1 MQTVIAQYFKK
12 MKDFDLKKY
21 LAEGKLNEEIKNLKG
36 NQYALVKKD
45 GNKLSILGV
54 GTKDQVENLK
64 TDLESKNKNRSYS
77 VKYTLHVH
85 RAPKI

>member
-1 MQTVIAQYFKK
+1 MKK
-12 MKDFDLKKY
+12 SELRQIIR
-21 LAEGKLNEEIKNLKG
+21 EEIENLKG

-64 TDLESKNKNRSYS
+64 TDLESKNKDRSYS

>member
-1 MQTVIAQYFKK
+1 MKK
-12 MKDFDLKKY
+12 FELRQIIR
-21 LAEGKLNEEIKNLKG
+21 EEIENLKG

-64 TDLESKNKNRSYS
+64 TDLESRNQNRGYS

>member
-1 MQTVIAQYFKK
+1 MKK
-12 MKDFDLKKY
+12 SELRQIIR
-21 LAEGKLNEEIKNLKG
+21 EEIENLKG

-64 TDLESKNKNRSYS
+64 TDLESRNKDRNYS